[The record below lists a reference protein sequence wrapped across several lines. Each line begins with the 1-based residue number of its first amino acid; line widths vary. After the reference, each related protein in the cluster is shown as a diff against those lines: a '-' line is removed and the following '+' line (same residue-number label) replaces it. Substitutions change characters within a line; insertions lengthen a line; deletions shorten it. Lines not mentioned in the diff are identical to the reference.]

1 MRSSWATCVP
11 TPCFTLP
18 WKEGD
23 SGGVFSCR
31 TELSALSVHSLVWV
45 PSTPSF
51 VNKPSSMKKI
61 NTQPTERG
69 KKFSTD
75 FVCQAVNEAQSLQC
89 SLTLLWF
96 YRLPVGLVSSRSP
109 SLALLQPPGS
119 SCSLDRTRHVPHFK
133 ALCTLL
139 FPLPNLLLEAESS
152 QHLVA

>member
-1 MRSSWATCVP
+1 MWSSWATCVP

-45 PSTPSF
+45 PSTHSF

-69 KKFSTD
+69 KKKFSTD
-75 FVCQAVNEAQSLQC
+75 FLCQAANESQSLQW

-96 YRLPVGLVSSRSP
+96 YCLPVELVSSPSP
-109 SLALLQPPGS
+109 ALLQPPGS
-119 SCSLDRTRHVPHFK
+119 PCSSNRTRHVPHFK
-133 ALCTLL
+133 VLCTLL